1 LIRNR
6 IEKILTS
13 LEDIGLDHFYITG
26 LMNVRYA
33 TGFSGSAGQAVI
45 SKSKSYFLTDFRY
58 KEQIKSQVQEYE
70 HVIKQNML
78 ECLRSLDIL
87 KGKVRIGFE
96 ADHVSVSE
104 LSVLKENFPD
114 VEWVETKL
122 IVERIAAVKDEEE
135 IKNITNACNIIDN
148 VFLRILEIIKPGVT
162 EMDISAEIS
171 YQVKMRGSEVD
182 PFEPIIASGKRSA
195 LPHGISTSKKI
206 EEGDLIVL
214 DFGATTA
221 GYAGDMT
228 RTIVVG
234 EPSEKQRKVYEVV
247 LGAQEAA
254 IAAAKD
260 GITGLELDSV
270 ARDYI
275 NDRKYGDYFG
285 HALGHGLGLNVHTWP
300 RVSEANKEQLLSN
313 MVVTIE
319 PGIYIPD
326 FGGVRIEDDI
336 VLNNG
341 GCINLTKS
349 TKEFISVG

>member
-1 LIRNR
+1 MIKNR

-13 LEDIGLDHFYITG
+13 LEDLGLDHFYLTG

-33 TGFSGSAGQAVI
+33 TGFTGTAGQAVI

-78 ECLRSLDIL
+78 KCLKSLDIL

-135 IKNITNACNIIDN
+135 IKNISTACDIIDE
-148 VFLRILEIIKPGVT
+148 VFLSIVKIIKPGIT
-162 EMDISAEIS
+162 EIEISAEIS
-171 YQVKMRGSEVD
+171 YQTKMKGSVAD

-214 DFGATTA
+214 DFGASTA

-228 RTIVVG
+228 RTVVVG
-234 EPSEKQRKVYEVV
+234 EPTEKQRQVYDVV

-254 IAAAKD
+254 ITAAKD
-260 GITGLELDSV
+260 GITGLELDLV
-270 ARDYI
+270 ARNYI
-275 NDRKYGDYFG
+275 TDRKYGDYFG

-300 RVSEANKEQLLSN
+300 RVSEANKEQLLTN

-341 GCINLTKS
+341 GCINLTNS

>member
-1 LIRNR
+1 
-6 IEKILTS
+6 
-13 LEDIGLDHFYITG
+13 
-26 LMNVRYA
+26 M
-33 TGFSGSAGQAVI
+33 
-45 SKSKSYFLTDFRY
+45 
-58 KEQIKSQVQEYE
+58 
-70 HVIKQNML
+70 
-78 ECLRSLDIL
+78 DIL
-87 KGKVRIGFE
+87 KEKVRIGFE

-104 LSVLKENFPD
+104 MSILKENFPD

-135 IKNITNACNIIDN
+135 IKNISNACNIIDN
-148 VFLRILEIIKPGVT
+148 VFLRMLDVIKPGIS

-171 YQVKMRGSEVD
+171 YQVKMRGSEGD
-182 PFEPIIASGKRSA
+182 PFEPIIASGWRSA

-206 EEGDLIVL
+206 EEGDLVVI
-214 DFGATTA
+214 DFGATTG

-234 EPSEKQRKVYEVV
+234 KPSEKQRQVYETV

-254 IAAAKD
+254 ISAAKA
-260 GITGLELDSV
+260 GISGLELDRV

-275 NDRKYGDYFG
+275 NKCDYGEYFG

-326 FGGVRIEDDI
+326 FGGIRIEDDI
-336 VLNNG
+336 VLKKNG
-341 GCINLTKS
+341 CVNLTKS
-349 TKEFISVG
+349 TKEFISLG

>member
-1 LIRNR
+1 MFGMQPDSAVLQV
-6 IEKILTS
+6 KQLFLKVSHILFNYMLVLLHLRFNLFFIS
-13 LEDIGLDHFYITG
+13 E
-26 LMNVRYA
+26 VR
-33 TGFSGSAGQAVI
+33 
-45 SKSKSYFLTDFRY
+45 
-58 KEQIKSQVQEYE
+58 
-70 HVIKQNML
+70 
-78 ECLRSLDIL
+78 
-87 KGKVRIGFE
+87 
-96 ADHVSVSE
+96 
-104 LSVLKENFPD
+104 
-114 VEWVETKL
+114 
-122 IVERIAAVKDEEE
+122 EE
-135 IKNITNACNIIDN
+135 IKNIINACNIIDD
-148 VFLRILEIIKPGVT
+148 VFLKIVEIIKPGVT

-234 EPSEKQRKVYEVV
+234 EPTEKQRQVYEVV

-285 HALGHGLGLNVHTWP
+285 HALGHVLGLNVHTWP

-341 GCINLTKS
+341 SCINLTKS

>member
-1 LIRNR
+1 MIKNR
-6 IEKILTS
+6 MEKILTS
-13 LEDIGLDHFYITG
+13 LEEVNLDHFYITNIT
-26 LMNVRYA
+26 NVHYT
-33 TGFSGSAGQAVI
+33 TGFSGSAGQAI
-45 SKSKSYFLTDFRY
+45 LSDGKSFFLTDFRY

-70 HVIKQNML
+70 HIIKQNML
-78 ECLRSLDIL
+78 ECLKSVDIL
-87 KGKVRIGFE
+87 KEKVRIGFE

-104 LSVLKENFPD
+104 MSILKENFPD

-135 IKNITNACNIIDN
+135 IKNISNACNIIDN
-148 VFLRILEIIKPGVT
+148 VFLRMLDVIKPGIS

-171 YQVKMRGSEVD
+171 YQVKMRGSEGD
-182 PFEPIIASGKRSA
+182 PFEPIIASGWRSA

-206 EEGDLIVL
+206 EEGDLVVI
-214 DFGATTA
+214 DFGATTG

-234 EPSEKQRKVYEVV
+234 KPSEKQRQVYETV

-254 IAAAKD
+254 ISAAKA
-260 GITGLELDSV
+260 GISGLELDKV

-275 NDRKYGDYFG
+275 NERDYGEYFG

-326 FGGVRIEDDI
+326 FGGIRIEDDI
-336 VLNNG
+336 VLNKD
-341 GCINLTKS
+341 GCVNLTKS
-349 TKEFISVG
+349 TKEFISLG

>member
-1 LIRNR
+1 MIKNR
-6 IEKILTS
+6 MGKILTS
-13 LEDIGLDHFYITG
+13 LEEVGLDHIYITN
-26 LMNVRYA
+26 LTNIRYA
-33 TGFSGSAGQAVI
+33 TGFSGSAGQAII

-58 KEQIKSQVQEYE
+58 GEQIKSQVQEYE

-78 ECLRSLDIL
+78 DCLKTVDIL
-87 KGKVRIGFE
+87 KGKARIGFE

-104 LSVLKENFPD
+104 MSKLKENFPD

-135 IKNITNACNIIDN
+135 IKNISNACNIIDN
-148 VFLRILEIIKPGVT
+148 VFLRMLKIIKPGIT
-162 EMDISAEIS
+162 EIDISAEIS
-171 YQVKMRGSEVD
+171 YQVKMKGSEVD
-182 PFEPIIASGKRSA
+182 PFEPIIASGWRSA
-195 LPHGISTSKKI
+195 LPHGISTRKKI
-206 EEGDLIVL
+206 EERDLVVL
-214 DFGATTA
+214 DFGATTG

-234 EPSEKQRKVYEVV
+234 EPSEKQRQVYETV

-254 IAAAKD
+254 ISAAKA
-260 GITGLELDSV
+260 GISGLELDTV

-275 NDRKYGDYFG
+275 NERNYGEYFG

-300 RVSEANKEQLLSN
+300 RVSEANKEQLISN

-336 VLNNG
+336 VLNDNG
-341 GCINLTKS
+341 CVNLTKS